1 MHRALYP
8 ERFIVGSSNSLDVIP
23 ESITFFLK
31 SFNCPIL
38 IMSFESAELSKI
50 AINCYLAS
58 SLSITNT
65 LSELSDSLGGSWEEI
80 IPTLQLDKRIGKFA
94 YLKPGLGISG
104 GNIERDL
111 ATVKSIGLKN
121 NANVKYIDSIIQLS
135 KYSKQWLYRNI
146 KYHIDKN
153 VNFKISVLGL
163 AYKENTNS
171 IKNSPSIELLKKINN
186 YGVKVYD
193 PLVKYISIEGV
204 IMSNS
209 AQEAIKNSDILV
221 IATPWEE
228 FRSID
233 LNKIKT
239 QMNGNII
246 IDPYK
251 MLNEELLKKLNF
263 LYYSIG

>member
-1 MHRALYP
+1 M
-8 ERFIVGSSNSLDVIP
+8 
-23 ESITFFLK
+23 
-31 SFNCPIL
+31 
-38 IMSFESAELSKI
+38 
-50 AINCYLAS
+50 
-58 SLSITNT
+58 
-65 LSELSDSLGGSWEEI
+65 
-80 IPTLQLDKRIGKFA
+80 
-94 YLKPGLGISG
+94 
-104 GNIERDL
+104 
-111 ATVKSIGLKN
+111 
-121 NANVKYIDSIIQLS
+121 
-135 KYSKQWLYRNI
+135 
-146 KYHIDKN
+146 
-153 VNFKISVLGL
+153 
-163 AYKENTNS
+163 
-171 IKNSPSIELLKKINN
+171 LKKINN

-233 LNKIKT
+233 LNKIKA